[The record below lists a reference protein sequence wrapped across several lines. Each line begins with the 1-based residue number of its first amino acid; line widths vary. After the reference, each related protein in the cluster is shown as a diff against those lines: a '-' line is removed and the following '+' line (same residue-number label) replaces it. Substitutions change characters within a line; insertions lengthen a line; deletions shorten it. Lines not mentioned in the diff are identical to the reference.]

1 MHISNLFFDSLSQ
14 RFFFNKC
21 NMIENEFICHLYY
34 ADIENLNNHIYI
46 SDINISNF
54 SSTQPFIT
62 KWNGINILIFSSYR
76 YNGYGKN
83 DYRRY

>member
-62 KWNGINILIFSSYR
+62 KT
-76 YNGYGKN
+76 KN
-83 DYRRY
+83 KCLLNPLATRRYSKYDKN